1 MHVNSEI
8 YNRCFGDDAW
18 YRKLYASALRCREQD
33 GEDEALEE
41 LRSLA
46 AGLGSAARNRDL
58 WRL

>member
-1 MHVNSEI
+1 MS
-8 YNRCFGDDAW
+8 DDGWA
-18 YRKLYASALRCREQD
+18 RRLYAEALRCREQD

-46 AGLGSAARNRDL
+46 AGMARAAARKEL